1 MTPDRFQKLDDLGF
15 KWSTTMPPKGSKSDK
30 SQAANGDAK
39 ADSAAPAKEESKEGE
54 SKADAGKQETS
65 EAAAGDAAAGDAAP
79 EANTELENITTT
91 AEI

>member
-1 MTPDRFQKLDDLGF
+1 
-15 KWSTTMPPKGSKSDK
+15 MPPKGSKSDK

-54 SKADAGKQETS
+54 SKSDAGKQETS
-65 EAAAGDAAAGDAAP
+65 EAAAGDAAATQG